1 MAANDSY
8 VAQSITGTGKLQSI
22 SVDLKKYGLPDV
34 SIRAKVYADVP
45 VDLEDTF
52 PLNNYVGQSTNVVAA
67 SGLTTD
73 FVTHTFYFN
82 NLQVSGQW
90 TVVFEYESDVTQD
103 TDNFVLFAVTPPY
116 PDLYT
121 GGDFCYYVYNSTS
134 WSIFYGVD
142 LVFTC
147 VYCDEATTTTTTTV
161 APVCYLWSLENQDQT
176 LITWTYTEC
185 NGEETIIY
193 QEVSDPAILVCSEEE
208 PVPSGNGLATNT
220 QEVCT
225 ETPTT
230 TTTTEGEPQ

>member
-8 VAQSITGTGKLQSI
+8 AAQSITGTGKLQSI
-22 SVDLKKYGLPDV
+22 SVDLKKYGSPNV
-34 SIRAKVYADVP
+34 NIRAKIYADVP
-45 VDLEDTF
+45 LDLEDTF

-147 VYCDEATTTTTTTV
+147 VYCDEATTTTTTEQ
-161 APVCYLWSLENQDQT
+161 PICYLWMLYNTDQT
-176 LITWTYTEC
+176 VITWTWTEC
-185 NGEETIIY
+185 NGEETEVNQEAEDLPIY
-193 QEVSDPAILVCSEEE
+193 VCSVNA
-208 PVPSGNGLATNT
+208 PICNGVSEAVNT

-230 TTTTEGEPQ
+230 TTTTESR

>member
-1 MAANDSY
+1 MATNDSWA
-8 VAQSITGTGKLQSI
+8 AQSITGTGKLQQISI
-22 SVDLKKYGLPDV
+22 DLKKYGLPDV

-103 TDNFVLFAVTPPY
+103 MDNFVLFAVTPPY

-134 WSIFYGVD
+134 WSIFYGGD

-147 VYCDEATTTTTTTV
+147 VYCDEATTTTTTEQ
-161 APVCYLWSLENQDQT
+161 PICYLWMLYNTDQT
-176 LITWTYTEC
+176 VITWTYTEC
-185 NGEETIIY
+185 NGEETQVIQESEDLPIY
-193 QEVSDPAILVCSEEE
+193 VCSVNA
-208 PVPSGNGLATNT
+208 PTCNGISEAINT

-230 TTTTEGEPQ
+230 TTTTEPR

>member
-22 SVDLKKYGLPDV
+22 SVDLKKYGSPNV
-34 SIRAKVYADVP
+34 NIRAKVYTDVP

-103 TDNFVLFAVTPPY
+103 MDNFVLFAVTPPY

-134 WSIFYGVD
+134 WTIFYGGD

-161 APVCYLWSLENQDQT
+161 QRPL
-176 LITWTYTEC
+176 
-185 NGEETIIY
+185 
-193 QEVSDPAILVCSEEE
+193 
-208 PVPSGNGLATNT
+208 
-220 QEVCT
+220 
-225 ETPTT
+225 
-230 TTTTEGEPQ
+230 